1 MIWCCWHLA
10 ASFLFTVN
18 TSHRPWSV
26 LLLVV
31 SILLYAAIMHM
42 AQSFH
47 VNKNVS
53 FSARNVRMNPAVLR
67 GYCAELKGMW
77 WGGPRQGVGVEGRGG
92 FWGHLVGLTDSGQC
106 TESRCEHSLL
116 QPGAE
121 KRPPSF
127 CLLCWQNAVQRD
139 ALWVLL
145 ETFLHANFCF
155 CLYWFFF
162 FSLVIQEFGDVFSK
176 GFMRESS
183 KGTTARRKS

>member
-53 FSARNVRMNPAVLR
+53 FSARNLRMNLAILR
-67 GYCAELKGMW
+67 GYCAELNGMW
-77 WGGPRQGVGVEGRGG
+77 WGGEQQGVSVEGRGG
-92 FWGHLVGLTDSGQC
+92 FWGHLVGLTLRAVHRKLVWTFTSPAWGWEKASQLLFALLAK
-106 TESRCEHSLL
+106 RCAAGCLVSAA
-116 QPGAE
+116 GDF
-121 KRPPSF
+121 PSF
-127 CLLCWQNAVQRD
+127 
-139 ALWVLL
+139 
-145 ETFLHANFCF
+145 
-155 CLYWFFF
+155 
-162 FSLVIQEFGDVFSK
+162 
-176 GFMRESS
+176 
-183 KGTTARRKS
+183 

>member
-53 FSARNVRMNPAVLR
+53 FSARNLRISPAILW
-67 GYCAELKGMW
+67 GYCAELNGMW
-77 WGGPRQGVGVEGRGG
+77 WGRGTAGSQCGGQGWVLGSLGG
-92 FWGHLVGLTDSGQC
+92 TQTQGSAQKVSVSVHFSSLGLRKGLTAFVCFVGKTSCSRMPFECCWRLSFMLISG
-106 TESRCEHSLL
+106 S
-116 QPGAE
+116 
-121 KRPPSF
+121 
-127 CLLCWQNAVQRD
+127 
-139 ALWVLL
+139 VL
-145 ETFLHANFCF
+145 T
-155 CLYWFFF
+155 FFF
-162 FSLVIQEFGDVFSK
+162 PGYSGVWRCFQ
-176 GFMRESS
+176 
-183 KGTTARRKS
+183 

>member
-53 FSARNVRMNPAVLR
+53 ISARNIRMSPAILR
-67 GYCAELKGMW
+67 GYCAELNGMW
-77 WGGPRQGVGVEGRGG
+77 WGGARQGVGVEGRGG
-92 FWGHLVGLTDSGQC
+92 FWGHLVGLTDWGSAQKVGVSVHFSSLGLRKGLTAFVC
-106 TESRCEHSLL
+106 FVGKTSCSRMPCECCWRL
-116 QPGAE
+116 
-121 KRPPSF
+121 SF
-127 CLLCWQNAVQRD
+127 MLISVS
-139 ALWVLL
+139 VF
-145 ETFLHANFCF
+145 T
-155 CLYWFFF
+155 FFF
-162 FSLVIQEFGDVFSK
+162 PLVIQEFGDVFSK

-183 KGTTARRKS
+183 KGTTARGKS